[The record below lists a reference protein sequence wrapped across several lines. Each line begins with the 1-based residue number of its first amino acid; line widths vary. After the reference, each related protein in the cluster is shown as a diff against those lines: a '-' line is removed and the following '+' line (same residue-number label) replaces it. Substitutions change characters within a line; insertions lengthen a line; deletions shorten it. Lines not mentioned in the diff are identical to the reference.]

1 MDKHMHKD
9 NHSKGFLMKIF
20 IGINIDLGHVGYLR
34 RCYPNDSL
42 HYLVSIFLAGE
53 RLNRDV

>member
-1 MDKHMHKD
+1 
-9 NHSKGFLMKIF
+9 MKIF

-42 HYLVSIFLAGE
+42 HDLVSIFLAGE